1 VDIHNEFFSIVI
13 TCDINLVCGE
23 QMKPLLPI
31 KIEDIP
37 EYKNFV
43 KKDTYI
49 LHPTGGYHFFKNV
62 PNAKE
67 KYKLPIWPYIE
78 KIKDLKKGNKGIIT
92 PGIPINK
99 SWYPYFN
106 LEGTEKRKS
115 DNRAVTKKVL
125 VHRLVSFAYVP
136 NLDRITK
143 TKVNHINCDKSDY
156 RVTNLNWVS
165 QKENSIGTPRERI
178 KTPEEIYQVFM
189 ILNKGITKELE

>member
-1 VDIHNEFFSIVI
+1 
-13 TCDINLVCGE
+13 
-23 QMKPLLPI
+23 
-31 KIEDIP
+31 
-37 EYKNFV
+37 
-43 KKDTYI
+43 
-49 LHPTGGYHFFKNV
+49 
-62 PNAKE
+62 
-67 KYKLPIWPYIE
+67 
-78 KIKDLKKGNKGIIT
+78 
-92 PGIPINK
+92 
-99 SWYPYFN
+99 
-106 LEGTEKRKS
+106 
-115 DNRAVTKKVL
+115 VTKKVL